1 MQISHSE
8 TTTNDVSGGVL
19 KVVHDD
25 GREKSH
31 PRLSAAEPRVLL
43 PYYFILENENA
54 RLALCRAHEES
65 LQGARVDWGL
75 ETLLL

>member
-1 MQISHSE
+1 MQISQRDYDD
-8 TTTNDVSGGVL
+8 DVSGGVL

-25 GREKSH
+25 GRENLIRAFPQPS
-31 PRLSAAEPRVLL
+31 LESFL

-54 RLALCRAHEES
+54 RLALRRAREES
-65 LQGARVDWGL
+65 LRGARVDWGL